1 MEVGM
6 GKVGKNQSESAFPPA
21 STAEDDAGD
30 GCTRLRR
37 IVRLRCVAALVLG
50 VAMLLSV
57 IFWLPPFLRHYGGH
71 KGHSGDLT
79 FAGENERICFTN
91 FGIRLLDIRYDPA
104 SYMYVLKDN
113 LVVDLIL
120 PADIIASFKLQ
131 KSLSMLNTN
140 LPRLQLDIF
149 EEIGV
154 PNSWVSIISLEPIS
168 DTNWTTVVFGVL
180 PYPSTAMISS
190 TALSILRSS
199 FMSLVVRQSTF
210 HLTTSLFGNS
220 SSFEVLKFPK
230 GITIIPPQNIFLL
243 QKVHTF
249 FTFKLNF
256 PINQVED
263 KIGELR
269 DQMKVGLLLTSN
281 ENLYIKLTNL
291 EGSTVAPPTRVQI
304 SIMLAVG
311 NHQPS
316 LRRLKQLAKNIR
328 DSSEGNLGLNHT
340 VFGKVKQVRLSSF
353 IRYSLT
359 KRGSE
364 IPSPAPQPNVNH
376 IHRFHHHWQHHV
388 HHHHTDVPPVLAP
401 SHNNH
406 ESQASSSFQYGF
418 PSKSKTRDHLT
429 PASLPLAPQT
439 KSAAHEAASKHVSA
453 HAGAPASSALP
464 SSAQLLAPHGNQDPL
479 LPSPCVLPVSPSPAV
494 PFHNAPTGRGGEN
507 TDSCDQALSTLLDT
521 SAASTSY
528 SPTWVLALLI
538 ALVSL

>member
-1 MEVGM
+1 M

-79 FAGENERICFTN
+79 FA
-91 FGIRLLDIRYDPA
+91 
-104 SYMYVLKDN
+104 
-113 LVVDLIL
+113 
-120 PADIIASFKLQ
+120 ADIIASFKLQ

>member
-1 MEVGM
+1 M
-6 GKVGKNQSESAFPPA
+6 GKVGKNQLESAFPA

-30 GCTRLRR
+30 GCTRLRL
-37 IVRLRCVAALVLG
+37 IVRLRCVVALLLG

-71 KGHSGDLT
+71 KGHSGDPT
-79 FAGENERICFTN
+79 FT
-91 FGIRLLDIRYDPA
+91 
-104 SYMYVLKDN
+104 
-113 LVVDLIL
+113 
-120 PADIIASFKLQ
+120 ADIIASFKLQ
-131 KSLSMLNTN
+131 KSLSMLNAN

-154 PNSWVSIISLEPIS
+154 ANAWVSIISLEPFG

-180 PYPSTAMISS
+180 PYPSTAIISS

-199 FMSLVVRQSTF
+199 FMSLAVRQSIL

-220 SSFEVLKFPK
+220 SSFEVLKFPE

-243 QKVHTF
+243 QKVRTF

-263 KIGELR
+263 KIGELS
-269 DQMKVGLLLTSN
+269 DQMKIGLLLTSN

-291 EGSTVAPPTRVQI
+291 EGSTVAPPTIVQT

-340 VFGKVKQVRLSSF
+340 VFGTVKQVRLSSF
-353 IRYSLT
+353 LRHSLT

-364 IPSPAPQPNVNH
+364 ISPSPAPQPNTNH
-376 IHRFHHHWQHHV
+376 SHRLHHHWQHHV
-388 HHHHTDVPPVLAP
+388 HHRHTDVSPGLVP
-401 SHNNH
+401 SHSNH
-406 ESQASSSFQYGF
+406 ESQAPSSFQYGF

-429 PASLPLAPQT
+429 PASPPLAPRT
-439 KSAAHEAASKHVSA
+439 KSAAREAASKHFAA
-453 HAGAPASSALP
+453 HAGAPATSAVP
-464 SSAQLLAPHGNQDPL
+464 SSAQLLAPR
-479 LPSPCVLPVSPSPAV
+479 A
-494 PFHNAPTGRGGEN
+494 
-507 TDSCDQALSTLLDT
+507 
-521 SAASTSY
+521 AASASY
-528 SPTWVLALLI
+528 SPTWVLALLV